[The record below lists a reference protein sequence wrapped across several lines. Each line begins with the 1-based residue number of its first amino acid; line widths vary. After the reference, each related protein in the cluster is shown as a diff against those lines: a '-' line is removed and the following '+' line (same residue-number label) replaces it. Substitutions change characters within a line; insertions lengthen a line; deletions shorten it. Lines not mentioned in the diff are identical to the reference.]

1 MPGEASGCR
10 RTDGQ
15 RRAGGGETHILA
27 RWGEGAAGSFGA
39 GAPYGLTKAGRLPQ
53 FQVVTGVSAGALLAP
68 FACLGPRWDPGL
80 KQAFDGPHADHLL
93 RRRPWLT
100 IVFRPDLYR
109 GGPRDS
115 LVSRFVAPR
124 MIQAADLAAEKG
136 RLLVRGTTDLD
147 NQKPVIWNMG
157 MIVEHGGRTARKL
170 FIQVLVASASIAGI
184 IPLVLKHVKGD
195 GKPYDETQVDGGT
208 TMPSLT
214 SPRRLLR

>member
-1 MPGEASGCR
+1 
-10 RTDGQ
+10 
-15 RRAGGGETHILA
+15 
-27 RWGEGAAGSFGA
+27 
-39 GAPYGLTKAGRLPQ
+39 
-53 FQVVTGVSAGALLAP
+53 
-68 FACLGPRWDPGL
+68 
-80 KQAFDGPHADHLL
+80 
-93 RRRPWLT
+93 
-100 IVFRPDLYR
+100 
-109 GGPRDS
+109 
-115 LVSRFVAPR
+115 

-147 NQKPVIWNMG
+147 KQKLVIWNMG